1 MMGAQLQQK
10 SNQPLKITNLDTDI
24 RDSEWLIGFILGTL
38 TEKLIYIYIYTYK
51 ICINPTLK
59 ITEKTG
65 IQ

>member
-24 RDSEWLIGFILGTL
+24 RDSEWLIGFILETH
-38 TEKLIYIYIYTYK
+38 TEKITYIYVYTYK
-51 ICINPTLK
+51 IYINRTLK